1 MKRNNWLNTI
11 KNLIWKWYQKV
22 ISPTPKK
29 LTKSLKVTKKDYWDL
44 NLNIWIRFVK
54 HKSKSLKRKELKMT
68 LKLLP
73 DTKKDIKKLSLLYLK
88 LSRNLEESNTDLKIS
103 SEVLL
108 PINSSLTSTLNWE
121 KISMEKM
128 LNTNNFCYI

>member
-22 ISPTPKK
+22 ISPTLKK
-29 LTKSLKVTKKDYWDL
+29 LIKSLKVTKKDYWDL

-73 DTKKDIKKLSLLYLK
+73 DTKEDIKKPSLLCLK

-103 SEVLL
+103 LEVLL

-128 LNTNNFCYI
+128 SNTNNFCCI

>member
-1 MKRNNWLNTI
+1 MKRNNWSNTI

-22 ISPTPKK
+22 ISPTLKK

-108 PINSSLTSTLNWE
+108 PINSSLTNTLNWE

-128 LNTNNFCYI
+128 LNTNNFYCI